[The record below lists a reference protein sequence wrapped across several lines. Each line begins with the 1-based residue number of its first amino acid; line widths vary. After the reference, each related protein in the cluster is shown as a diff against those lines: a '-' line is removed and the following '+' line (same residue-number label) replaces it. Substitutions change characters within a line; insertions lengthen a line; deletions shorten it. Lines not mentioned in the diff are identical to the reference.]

1 MLDFAQS
8 LSQERRMLDF
18 AQSLSQERRMLD
30 FAQSLSQ
37 ERRMLD
43 FYTTSSDTP
52 HWVVKGKHF
61 VAQNLSFVLG
71 FGLFILIVGLAVC
84 APLLAPYDP
93 IKINFSEK
101 LVGPS
106 FAHIMGTDEL
116 GRDIFSRV
124 IYGARTSLIIGITVL
139 VFSMVIGVPIGLICG
154 YFGGRIDTILMRVS
168 DIFLAFP
175 PLLLPIAITAALGAG
190 LFNAMLALAISWF
203 PWYARI
209 MRSSV
214 LAIKKELYIDA
225 ARAMGVGHFRIMSR
239 HALPNASTPVI
250 VQASMD
256 FGYTILAAAS
266 LSFIGIGARPPTI
279 EWGLMVALSRS
290 KFLDYWWTAAFPG
303 LAIFVTVLAVNL
315 LGDGVRD
322 LLDPKHGDT

>member
-1 MLDFAQS
+1 MT
-8 LSQERRMLDF
+8 SQAAEPIV
-18 AQSLSQERRMLD
+18 AE
-30 FAQSLSQ
+30 
-37 ERRMLD
+37 E
-43 FYTTSSDTP
+43 P
-52 HWVVKGKHF
+52 HWIVRCQYF
-61 VAQNLSFVLG
+61 VSNNILFV
-71 FGLFILIVGLAVC
+71 FGSALFILVVLMAIM
-84 APLLAPYDP
+84 APLLAPFEP
-93 IKINFSEK
+93 SKINFSDK
-101 LVGPS
+101 LLPPGLI
-106 FAHIMGTDEL
+106 HLIGTDEL

-124 IYGARTSLIIGITVL
+124 IYGARTSLVIGVSVL
-139 VFSMVIGVPIGLICG
+139 VISILIGVPIGLVSG
-154 YFGGRIDTILMRVS
+154 YFGGRIDTVLMRIS

-225 ARAMGVGHFRIMSR
+225 ARVMGVGHFRIMLR

-290 KFLDYWWTAAFPG
+290 KFLDFWWTAAAPG
-303 LAIFVTVLAVNL
+303 FAIFITVLAVNL
-315 LGDGVRD
+315 LGDGIRD
-322 LLDPKHGDT
+322 LLDPKHGDSE